1 MEGKNSMSKLLKYD
15 DFLDYDE
22 ATGTYS
28 MSQEQR
34 VRDETERNRWKTTGF
49 TLLKDW
55 RLYLM
60 LVPMIVV
67 YILWKYMPMYSL
79 TSAFRLGSENIPTD
93 RNWAGITAFETILVR
108 NMAGSFWMAFRNTF
122 VIAFY
127 GLLFGFPM
135 PIILA
140 IFFNE
145 VRSNVAR
152 SIMQVCVYLPKFIST
167 VIVTTL
173 ALALFKGDANG
184 GSQGIISQFIGM
196 ISKSPILHGP
206 TDAMKAEGVQF
217 TGRLSLGLFYS
228 AEYFRALYVITDLW
242 EHAGYDSIV
251 FFAAVIAVSPTSYE
265 AAQID
270 GAGKMAQM
278 RYVVLPSILSTVIIM
293 LIMKIG
299 SLLSVGYEKIYLL
312 APSTAFSNY
321 SVAEVVS
328 TWSNRITTGNA
339 DAQLNQAFGM
349 AAEMVNNLTGMIL
362 VIGANTIARKVSD
375 VSLY

>member
-15 DFLDYDE
+15 DFLEYDE
-22 ATGTYS
+22 ATGSYS
-28 MSQEQR
+28 MSQEQK

-67 YILWKYMPMYSL
+67 YVLWKYMPMYSL
-79 TSAFRLGSENIPTD
+79 TAAFRYGTEDVPTD
-93 RNWAGITAFETILVR
+93 RFWSGISSFETVLVR
-108 NMAGSFWMAFRNTF
+108 NYSSAFWMAFRNTF

-173 ALALFKGDANG
+173 ALALFRGDAAG
-184 GSQGIISQFIGM
+184 GSQGVLSKLFGVL
-196 ISKSPILHGP
+196 SKSPILHGP
-206 TDAMKAEGVQF
+206 TDAMKAEGVNF
-217 TGRLSLGLFYS
+217 TGRLSLGLLYS
-228 AEYFRALYVITDLW
+228 AEYFRALYVVTGLW

-312 APSTAFSNY
+312 TPSETYGNY
-321 SVAEVVS
+321 KVAEVVS
-328 TWSNRITTGNA
+328 TWANRISTGGS
-339 DAQLNQAFGM
+339 AQKNQPYGM
-349 AAEMVNNLTGMIL
+349 AAEMLNNLIGMVL
-362 VIGANTIARKVSD
+362 VIGANKIARKVSD

>member
-1 MEGKNSMSKLLKYD
+1 MFKLKYD
-15 DFLDYDE
+15 DFLIRDE
-22 ATGTYS
+22 ETGKYY
-28 MSQEQR
+28 MSDEQQ
-34 VRDETERNRWKTTGF
+34 VRDETEKNRWKTTGF

-60 LVPMIVV
+60 LVPMILV
-67 YILWKYMPMYSL
+67 YVLWKYLPMYEL
-79 TSAFRLGSENIPTD
+79 TAAFKFGSERSASERD
-93 RNWAGITAFETILVR
+93 WVGIWSFYSIFGGALKT
-108 NMAGSFWMAFRNTF
+108 SFWMAFRNTF
-122 VIAFY
+122 VLAFY

-140 IFFNE
+140 LFFNE
-145 VRSNVAR
+145 VKSNVAR

-167 VIVTTL
+167 VIVTSLTL
-173 ALALFKGDANG
+173 TLFR
-184 GSQGIISQFIGM
+184 GSSEGNDIGVVSKFLTWISGSDTLQLRA
-196 ISKSPILHGP
+196 KS
-206 TDAMKAEGVQF
+206 D
-217 TGRLSLGLFYS
+217 SGLVYS
-228 AEYFRALYVITDLW
+228 SEYFRAIYIVTDIW

-278 RYVVLPSILSTVIIM
+278 RYVVIPSILSTVIIM

-299 SLLSVGYEKIYLL
+299 GLLNVGYEKLYILCPNTSYG
-312 APSTAFSNY
+312 NY

-328 TWSNRITTGNA
+328 TLSNRWAEGGGTTA
-339 DAQLNQAFGM
+339 ISNQAYGI
-349 AAEMVNNLTGMIL
+349 AAEMTNNLIGMIL
-362 VIGANTIARKVSD
+362 VIGSNTIARKVSD